1 MLKCARLQYPPINKL
16 ALGLPPSTPS
26 TSELVLLTPRC
37 HQPHLHTL
45 LLAGTVPCR
54 CPSQSRGTSVCNTI
68 GYCTRVSGLL
78 AAASWQLGQG
88 VRLPKRYALG
98 FHPLFP
104 FLRLSACAYASCM
117 RAVFCT
123 GTDTD
128 TAPSHQYTFYPL
140 PHTHEAHDANFHAC
154 TFHSPFLHS
163 RQHFS
168 PFVLQLSIRVPRR
181 LLHPPHPNTV
191 LA

>member
-1 MLKCARLQYPPINKL
+1 MHKCARLQCSPINKL
-16 ALGLPPSTPS
+16 ALGLPPSTPGA
-26 TSELVLLTPRC
+26 SELVLPTPMR
-37 HQPHLHTL
+37 HRPHLRAL

-54 CPSQSRGTSVCNTI
+54 CPSQTSVCNTI
-68 GYCTRVSGLL
+68 RYCTCSCALL
-78 AAASWQLGQG
+78 AAASRQLGQG